1 MSFQNTVFKDPK
13 LRTVTQTFLKKHSY
27 QTRYFFLGPQFL
39 VFRHPGW

>member
-27 QTRYFFLGPQFL
+27 QTRYFFWAHNF
-39 VFRHPGW
+39 